1 MWNSRLG
8 CGQNYR
14 RDACTTF
21 PIIFFELEMQQLYK
35 KQEMKMRA
43 SRKFLA
49 ILAALGFMTGASAQ
63 QASSDIA
70 IPKMKQAPSIDGKL
84 NEWNFQTVK
93 MSEPQVDDLK
103 VETANLAWDDKNLY
117 LAVKVMD
124 GKIVNDNS
132 PEALTNADSV
142 ELRLSAKTANGET
155 VFKISAAPS
164 SKDGKPAFAIS
175 SKPLNSKDSKQI
187 VSTTENTDKS
197 GLKWALAKDNAS
209 WSVEAEIPF
218 SLLGITP
225 QPDTKMQ
232 FVLIVWDRDSTE
244 KDEWKE
250 WHKRSESSSQKAT
263 PDKWPS
269 LVFSTAEPVKVAP
282 AAAPEKASSSDKAKP
297 SEKTVTVSVE
307 RHRPCNLFTP
317 DQNVSFEATVKG
329 AASGKG
335 TVKAELVDG
344 FGKSAMAKDFPFEH
358 ESGKQT
364 KLKMDF
370 GKVPRGYYELK
381 YTASVQSGD
390 TKTPDFSGKST
401 LGVMEFSNRTGAE
414 VVGKD
419 YRFGMKWWGGVV
431 DKPET
436 LDMMQ
441 KLGLQWTREI
451 HSGVPQ
457 MLKDAPN
464 LLVVTKVERFPKELY
479 DEQKYGP
486 MDEWEKKY
494 GRGAWTL
501 KTLPKKEAYQKWLSE
516 GIAQIPKDQK
526 VFEIWN
532 EPWDK
537 MSPEDFATISQ
548 WIVEVILKDRP
559 DAIIGSNLRG
569 DMSEY
574 EYDAK
579 VIKAGGMKGMK
590 MVCLHPYGGSE
601 NREWMRA
608 YRKWISEKT
617 GVPMSI
623 YVTEY
628 GSHSTPEGP
637 AKRSELEQARRVVT
651 QSLALYAEDVKA
663 LIPHWVGQS
672 EKNPTYLEDWFGF
685 IRRNQE
691 AKPALVALANL
702 ARLIDSGKYLGDLWF
717 GTGVGA
723 SLFQKGGKNILAV
736 WCPESEKE
744 IEIET
749 ASKELLLVDM
759 FGTEKQTNPEGG
771 KLKLKVGPEVQYVVG
786 LGEDSVKLASTE
798 LRPDRFPE
806 PEKPKRTSRTAL
818 KFNSAPEMDGKI
830 EDWKGMTQLA
840 ILNPKVNGD
849 DASAMG
855 WIAWDDKFLYVSVD
869 VRDNE
874 VLNNKPR
881 AKLYQHD
888 SVELFISAEPRDTN
902 PGYGPNDY
910 QFFITPTSG
919 EGKPI
924 FAKLTERSSG
934 VMVDVKGSKFFC
946 GKANKGWTAEVAIP
960 WETFAGFKPG
970 PGAKLAFDLRVNDA
984 DTSHERWKLDP
995 TDISKLNTED
1005 PTAWSLL
1012 TLENAK

>member
-1 MWNSRLG
+1 
-8 CGQNYR
+8 
-14 RDACTTF
+14 
-21 PIIFFELEMQQLYK
+21 
-35 KQEMKMRA
+35 MRA
-43 SRKFLA
+43 IRETFAVLM
-49 ILAALGFMTGASAQ
+49 ALGLMSGALAQ
-63 QASSDIA
+63 QANPDVA
-70 IPKMKQAPSIDGKL
+70 VPKLKQAPVIDGKL
-84 NEWNFQTVK
+84 DEWNFQTVK

-103 VETANLAWDDKNLY
+103 VESANFAWDDKNLY
-117 LAVKVMD
+117 FSVKVLD
-124 GKIVNDNS
+124 GKIINENS

-142 ELRLSAKTANGET
+142 ELRLVAKSTNGESI
-155 VFKISAAPS
+155 FKISAAPA
-164 SKDGKPAFAIS
+164 SKEGKPAFTIS
-175 SKPLNSKDSKQI
+175 SRPMNSKESKQI
-187 VSTTENTDKS
+187 ISTTENSDKS
-197 GLKWALAKDNAS
+197 GLKWALAKDSSS
-209 WSVEAEIPF
+209 WSVEAEIPL
-218 SLLGITP
+218 SLLGIEP
-225 QPDTKMQ
+225 KADAKIP
-232 FVLIVWDRDSTE
+232 FVLIVWDRDRTDT
-244 KDEWKE
+244 DEWKE
-250 WHKRSESSSQKAT
+250 WHKRSESSSQKAS
-263 PDKWPS
+263 PDKWPC
-269 LVFSTAEPVKVAP
+269 LLLSTAEPVKVAP
-282 AAAPEKASSSDKAKP
+282 APAAAPAPEKANSSDKAKP
-297 SEKTVTVSVE
+297 AGNAISVSVA
-307 RHRPCNLFTP
+307 RNRPCNLFTP
-317 DQNVSFEATVKG
+317 DQNVSFESAIKG
-329 AASGKG
+329 AVTGKG

-344 FGKSAMAKDFPFEH
+344 FGKTAMTKDFAFDH
-358 ESGKQT
+358 ESGKPT
-364 KLKMDF
+364 KLQMDF

-401 LGVMEFSNRTGAE
+401 LGVMEFANRTGAE

-419 YRFGMKWWGGVV
+419 YRFGMKWWGGVI

-441 KLGLQWTREI
+441 KLGLQWTRDI
-451 HSGVPQ
+451 HTSVPQ

-464 LLVVTKVERFPKELY
+464 LVLVTKVERFPKELY

-486 MDEWEKKY
+486 MVEWEKNY
-494 GRGAWTL
+494 GKGAWTL
-501 KTLPKKEAYQKWLSE
+501 KTLPKKEAYQKWLAE

-548 WIVEVILKDRP
+548 WIVDVILKDRP

-590 MVCLHPYGGSE
+590 MVCLHPYAGSE
-601 NREWMRA
+601 DRGWLRS

-702 ARLIDSGKYLGDLWF
+702 ARLIDSGKYLGDLWY

-723 SLFQKGGKNILAV
+723 SMYQKDGRNILAL
-736 WCPESEKE
+736 WTLGGEKE

-749 ASKELLLVDM
+749 GSKELVLGDM
-759 FGTEKQTNPEGG
+759 FGAEKAMKPEGG
-771 KLKLKVGPEVQYVVG
+771 KLKLKIGEEVQYVIG
-786 LGEDSVKLASTE
+786 LGADSAKLASAE
-798 LRPDRFPE
+798 LRPDRFP
-806 PEKPKRTSRTAL
+806 KPAKPPRANRTAL
-818 KFNSAPEMDGKI
+818 KISTAPEMDGKI
-830 EDWKGMTQLA
+830 EEWKGMTQLA

-855 WIAWDDKFLYVSVD
+855 WLAWDDKYLYVSVD

-881 AKLYQHD
+881 SKLYQHD
-888 SVELFISAEPRDTN
+888 SIELFISVEPRDSN

-910 QFFITPTSG
+910 QFFVTPASG

-924 FAKLTERSSG
+924 FGKLTERSAG
-934 VMVDVKGSKFFC
+934 AMEDVKGSKFFC

-960 WETFAGFKPG
+960 WDAFAGFKPG
-970 PGAKLAFDLRVNDA
+970 PGAKLSLDLRVNDA

-995 TDISKLNTED
+995 TDITKLNTED